1 MFTNKSISRMFSVLL
16 IVMFLLTG
24 ILPMQAESLASP
36 LYTSGD
42 LLWAK
47 SMGGTRDDF
56 SDSIAV
62 DSSGNIYT
70 TGSFEGTADFDPGA
84 GTFNLTGAGGG
95 DIFVSKLDSSGN
107 FVWAKRMG
115 GTDYE
120 NGYSIAVDSSGNIYT
135 TGSFEGTADFDSG
148 AGISNLTSAGL
159 PDIFVSKLDSS
170 GNFVWAKNMGGTDW
184 DFGLGIAVD
193 SSGNIYTTGSFE
205 GTADFDPGPG
215 TSNLTGAGL
224 PDIFVSKLDSS
235 GNFVWAKSIGAAS
248 FDTGIGIALDS
259 SGNIYTT
266 GSFEGTADFD
276 PGAGTSNLTS
286 AGSSDMFVSKLDSSG
301 NFVWAK
307 RMGGTSDDY
316 GYGIVL
322 DTSGNIYTTG
332 SFSGTA
338 DFDPGAGASN
348 LTSEGLTNI
357 FVSKLDSSGNFV
369 WAKSMGGTDYDDGLG
384 IAVDSSRN
392 VYTTGSFE
400 GTADF
405 DPGAGTSNLTSAGLP
420 DIFVSKLDSS
430 GNFVWAK
437 SMGAASYDYG
447 FGIVLDSSGNVY
459 MSGSFEGTADFDPGP
474 GTSNLTSAGSND
486 IFVSKLEASSNQV
499 IQVSIDI
506 KPGSLSNPINPKSLG
521 TIPIAILST
530 PDFDA
535 SLEVDKTSLT
545 FGRTGDEHSLVFCNK
560 NGEDVNDDGLL
571 DLVCHFKTK
580 LTGFQIGD
588 TVGTLKGQTVNGV
601 PIEGQDTVR
610 ILK

>member
-307 RMGGTSDDY
+307 SMGGTSDDY